1 MDGEKL
7 PNPSA
12 HHDPKWE
19 HEGDLNN
26 AESSSANHTGT
37 ETPVYD
43 EFLEKDSAFNNDDDH
58 DHHVHNQV
66 DTCIEDEKPQDAA
79 PADET
84 TADTQNQEYISGF
97 KLYGVVLSVTLAC
110 FLILLD
116 MSIIATV
123 LQSLFFPPMLH
134 RLMKRSALTGYPADH
149 ESISFPSRCRLVRE
163 FLSTYCVSFVF
174 TEWSHRKQKKRSP
187 F

>member
-12 HHDPKWE
+12 HHDPQWA

-43 EFLEKDSAFNNDDDH
+43 GFLEKDSAFNNDDDN
-58 DHHVHNQV
+58 DHRLHNQV
-66 DTCIEDEKPQDAA
+66 DIEDEKTQDAA

-84 TADTQNQEYISGF
+84 TADTQNEEYISGF

-123 LQSLFFPPMLH
+123 RNPSFFRHCRGNVALANEEIGFDRLSRGSRVNFIPFPMSVGTGVPINLLRKYCFH
-134 RLMKRSALTGYPADH
+134 RWRH
-149 ESISFPSRCRLVRE
+149 
-163 FLSTYCVSFVF
+163 
-174 TEWSHRKQKKRSP
+174 
-187 F
+187 